1 MLMQHRFHTN
11 LLNHIDKSIK
21 PCKHTFQKIISLN
34 IVNVHF
40 LLIRF
45 YSDSRETFMSLGKM
59 KTVQTLCK
67 ISKTYHIFFHTMP
80 FMQNET
86 VALIKHVLTKSTPVY
101 SLSQIH
107 TIKTHKA
114 SNMLFKGIPL
124 GQAAHICLCVVW
136 NIRLACESTKKKE
149 GLRCS
154 CQTPSKHT
162 GSRLAFYAECVYI

>member
-1 MLMQHRFHTN
+1 MQHRFHTN
-11 LLNHIDKSIK
+11 LPNHIDKSIK
-21 PCKHTFQKIISLN
+21 PCKHTLFQKIISLN
-34 IVNVHF
+34 IVNMHF

-80 FMQNET
+80 LMQSET

-107 TIKTHKA
+107 TIKTHIKLPRCFSKESLWA
-114 SNMLFKGIPL
+114 RQHTFVFVLCGI
-124 GQAAHICLCVVW
+124 
-136 NIRLACESTKKKE
+136 
-149 GLRCS
+149 
-154 CQTPSKHT
+154 
-162 GSRLAFYAECVYI
+162 YD